1 MSSPTAQN
9 VTLLLGPAS
18 SGKTTAAL
26 RACAEHRQ
34 GRALLLVPGR
44 VQQQALRQQ
53 AACKVYQFYGLAG
66 AILYAAG
73 YSDVEP
79 LDGLSRTLL
88 LRDVLRTLR
97 DAGRLPTFAA
107 VAEKPGMLATLDRLI
122 AEAQDAEV
130 APEALAGA
138 GLTPYDGEL
147 GAIYAAYRERLREH
161 DQYDTARR
169 LELARDTLHDPAN
182 AGLLSHVGLLVVDGF
197 DEFTSL
203 QLSLLAAL
211 AARLPRMLITL
222 TGKPTRARPA
232 HRRFNRTY
240 RALVERLNPH
250 IEALP
255 DPHVGPLALI
265 EARLFDLDA
274 ERVPAEALPPDAVH
288 IISAADREREV
299 RAALRRVRRLLDA
312 GAPPAQVALLLRS
325 PGPYVPLLHEVA
337 REYGV
342 RLSIA
347 HGLPL
352 AEEPAIAARLT
363 LLRLP
368 LEDYPARAV
377 GEVWRALADGRLPAA
392 WGAALA
398 DPAPDFARAASLLER
413 CAREAGIAGG
423 LERLRAVLRRLAAA
437 EPPADDDDD
446 DDLYTASLTP
456 AAAAELL
463 SLLDAFAERL
473 NPPPQATPGA
483 YLAWLRGLGLE
494 PNPDAPD
501 TAPPNDAG
509 GHDRARALQCW
520 AELLGEL
527 EQAAALLDEAPV
539 RYADVLSDLLAGTS
553 AASYQPIS
561 SEEDAARVRVL
572 SVLAARGLNVDH
584 LLLLG
589 MVDGE
594 FPLRLPDPLFY
605 TRRERAL
612 LARRGVLLPP
622 SDPADE
628 RSLFYETVAGA
639 RHSLTLCATYL
650 DEQGN
655 RLNPSPYVAAL
666 RALLPESHVT
676 TQTIQAGSVPA
687 LEEAVS
693 PQEHLVALLDSDT
706 PPQVPDSLAPLYA
719 QARRACDIEV
729 AREDPTISYGAYEGM
744 LHDAAL
750 RAELARHFGEGYTWA
765 VTQFNDYITCPFR
778 FAAAHVLR
786 LEQRADPEEGLERAG
801 RGLLYHKIL
810 AHAGRAWNEKKTPLH
825 KDHAADALAAL
836 EAAAARVLAEVS
848 AQPDFVQGAFWEW
861 EQQDVR
867 RRLERAIRRAL
878 SEDDDWSA
886 FRVAAVEKG
895 FGMKHGAAPLLL
907 ETEAGQV
914 QVRGRIDRLDQH
926 AETNSL
932 AVIDYK
938 SGSTARSMK
947 DLTQGRDVQL
957 AIYMLAAAHVMGG
970 TGQHVERAAFFLLG
984 KGAFSPPLSGSKR
997 DEAIKA
1003 MRERV
1008 AEVVRGAQAGTFA
1021 VRPRDKCPTFCAF
1034 AGICRLNIDKR
1045 DKQAE

>member
-1 MSSPTAQN
+1 MSSPN

-18 SGKTTAAL
+18 GGKTTAAL
-26 RACAEHRQ
+26 RACAAHRQ

-44 VQQQALRQQ
+44 PQQQALRQQ
-53 AACKVYQFYGLAG
+53 VGCAVYQFYGLASH
-66 AILYAAG
+66 ILHAASHPEMQRLRG
-73 YSDVEP
+73 V
-79 LDGLSRTLL
+79 GRTLL
-88 LRDVLRTLR
+88 LRDVVRDLR

-130 APEALAGA
+130 APEALAAA
-138 GLTPYDGEL
+138 GLTPYDAEL
-147 GAIYAAYRERLREH
+147 GAIFAAYRERLH
-161 DQYDTARR
+161 VCGQFDTARR
-169 LELARDTLHDPAN
+169 LELARETLHDPAH
-182 AGLLSHVGLLVVDGF
+182 AGLLRGVGLLVVDGF

-211 AARLPRMLITL
+211 AAHLPHLLITL
-222 TGKPTRARPA
+222 TSDPARPRPA

-240 RALVERLNPH
+240 QALVERLNPR
-250 IEALP
+250 IETLP
-255 DPHVGPLALI
+255 VPYAGPLAPI

-274 ERVPAEALPPDAVH
+274 APIPADALPSAAVH

-312 GAPPAQVALLLRS
+312 GTPPAQVALLLRGA
-325 PGPYVPLLHEVA
+325 GPYVPLLHEVA
-337 REYGV
+337 REYGI

-347 HGLPL
+347 QGLPL
-352 AEEPAIAARLT
+352 AEEPAIAVRLT

-398 DPAPDFARAASLLER
+398 TSPPDFGRAASLLER
-413 CAREAGIAGG
+413 GAREAGIVGG
-423 LERLRAVLRRLAAA
+423 LEHLRAALRRMAEA
-437 EPPADDDDD
+437 EPPDTDPDADD
-446 DDLYTASLTP
+446 LSAPPLTP
-456 AAAAELL
+456 AAAAEVLGLL
-463 SLLDAFAERL
+463 EAFAERL

-483 YLAWLRGLGLE
+483 YLAWLRGLELTPE
-494 PNPDAPD
+494 PATPDAASP
-501 TAPPNDAG
+501 ADAG
-509 GHDRARALQCW
+509 LHARAQALRRW
-520 AELLGEL
+520 SALLADL
-527 EQAAALLDEAPV
+527 EEAAALLDEEPV
-539 RYADVLSDLLAGTS
+539 RYADVLADLAAATS
-553 AASYQPIS
+553 AVSYQPTPPD
-561 SEEDAARVRVL
+561 EPAAEAAARVRVL
-572 SVLAARGLNVDH
+572 PVLGARGLHVDH

-612 LARRGVLLPP
+612 LARRGVVLPP
-622 SDPADE
+622 ADPADE

-639 RHSLTLCATYL
+639 RRSLTLCTTYL

-655 RLNPSPYVAAL
+655 PLNRSPYVAAL
-666 RALLPESHVT
+666 LALLPDSHVT
-676 TQTIQAGSVPA
+676 TQKIAAGSVPA
-687 LEEAVS
+687 LDEAVS
-693 PQEHLVALLDSDT
+693 PQERLVALLDSKA
-706 PPQVPDSLAPLYA
+706 PPQVPDDLAPLYA
-719 QARRACDIEV
+719 HVRRACAIEA
-729 AREDPTISYGAYEGM
+729 AREDATQGYGPYEGA
-744 LHDAAL
+744 LHDDAL
-750 RAELARHFGEGYTWA
+750 REELLQHFGPEYIWT

-778 FAAAHVLR
+778 FAAAHLLH

-810 AHAGRAWNEKKTPLH
+810 AHAGRTWNQENIPLH
-825 KDHAADALAAL
+825 KDHAAALDALD
-836 EAAAARVLAEVS
+836 AAATRVLAEVS

-861 EQQDVR
+861 EQHDVR
-867 RRLERAIRRAL
+867 RRLERAIRHAL
-878 SEDDDWSA
+878 SQDDEWSA

-895 FGMKHGAAPLLL
+895 FGMKHGAVPLTL
-907 ETEAGQV
+907 ETEAGPV

-926 AETNSL
+926 AETRSL

-938 SGSTARSMK
+938 SGSTARSVPELK
-947 DLTQGRDVQL
+947 RGRDVQL
-957 AIYMLAAAHVMGG
+957 AIYMLAAEHVMGS
-970 TGQHVERAAFFLLG
+970 TSQSVERAAFFLLG
-984 KGAFSPPLSGSKR
+984 KGALSPPLSGSDR
-997 DEAIKA
+997 DTAISA

-1008 AEVVRGAQAGTFA
+1008 AEVVRGAQAGDFA

-1034 AGICRLNIDKR
+1034 ASICRLNLAKR